1 MYYAVYWV
9 ITYNMRGGTVPR
21 NLFGKPVGKIRLC
34 IPRRTSEDN
43 IKMDIKIDGISGL
56 VA

>member
-1 MYYAVYWV
+1 
-9 ITYNMRGGTVPR
+9 MRGGTVPR

-34 IPRRTSEDN
+34 IPKHTSDN
-43 IKMDIKIDGISGL
+43 IKMYIKIDGISGL